1 MLPSDFSSWTRDDWK
16 LFEEIKEIALRPTE
30 LELKQIEIENENVK
44 QLLIE
49 SKIKAVWISKP
60 ETLTKE
66 WMLAMM
72 ESLDARKLLWED
84 LEKYL
89 EWQVELYGSLEAVF
103 EFLVLTYL

>member
-49 SKIKAVWISKP
+49 SKIKAV
-60 ETLTKE
+60 
-66 WMLAMM
+66 
-72 ESLDARKLLWED
+72 
-84 LEKYL
+84 
-89 EWQVELYGSLEAVF
+89 
-103 EFLVLTYL
+103 